1 MVTFAS
7 MIKLVRSELVYSDMG
22 ECDEWCINPYDL
34 LMLNSLMDLKQ
45 RCECKVIGV
54 TMGPASCMDSLQ
66 KLFAMGLDDIYL
78 VSDNEFAGSDTFAT
92 SYILSEMINK
102 KINADVIVCGEKS
115 VDGETGQIGSQLAK
129 RVGVHCCTGIEEI
142 VRLEE
147 NSIIV
152 KNRDMEYWETLKVDL
167 PVVLTYHGL
176 ETKQPQ
182 YSLPKLK
189 KAKRRQIQIVNAEE
203 LDLDKNLC
211 GQRGSKTKVV
221 RICEEKRT
229 NEVFLVEGELKEKAD
244 FLYQLLKKEKKMNV

>member
-22 ECDEWCINPYDL
+22 ERDEWCINPYDL
-34 LMLNSLMDLKQ
+34 IMLNSLMDLKQ

-54 TMGPASCMDSLQ
+54 TMGPESCMESLQ

-78 VSDNEFAGSDTFAT
+78 VCDNEFAGSDTYAT
-92 SYILSEMINK
+92 SYILSEMISK

-129 RVGVHCCTGIEEI
+129 RVDVHCCTGVEEI
-142 VRLEE
+142 VRFDED
-147 NSIIV
+147 SIIV
-152 KNRDMEYWETLKVDL
+152 KNRNMEFCETLKADL
-167 PVVLTYHGL
+167 PVVLNYHGL

-189 KAKRRQIQIVNAEE
+189 RAKKRQIQIVNAEE
-203 LDLDKNLC
+203 LGLDKSLC
-211 GQRGSKTKVV
+211 GQKGSKTKVV
-221 RICEEKRT
+221 RICEEKRA
-229 NEVFLVEGELKEKAD
+229 NVVFPVEGELKEKAD
-244 FLYQLLKKEKKMNV
+244 FLYQLLQKEKKMNV